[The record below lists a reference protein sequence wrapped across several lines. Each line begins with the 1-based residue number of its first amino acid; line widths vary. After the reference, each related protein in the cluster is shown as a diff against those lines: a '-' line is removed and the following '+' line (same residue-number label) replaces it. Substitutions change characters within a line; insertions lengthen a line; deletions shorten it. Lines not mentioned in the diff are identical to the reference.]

1 MSTEI
6 GSVVSYI
13 KHSHETE
20 KQEMTITSYAGKGGK
35 CVQLT
40 MRENDENNLGFA
52 YITLNR
58 EEISSLISKLIMC
71 L

>member
-1 MSTEI
+1 
-6 GSVVSYI
+6 
-13 KHSHETE
+13 
-20 KQEMTITSYAGKGGK
+20 MTITSYAGKGGT

-52 YITLNR
+52 YITLDR